1 MIRNIVTVMRG
12 TVIAQAVAVL
22 ILPVLTR
29 LFDPAAFG
37 HLQLYLSVLTMLIVL
52 PSLRY
57 DIAILRAEDTELPSL
72 LSLCFR
78 ANIAVTALLLA
89 VAYGGA
95 ALFPDGWLAQSPFPL
110 WTPIAAMVA
119 TSVGQVL
126 LYVAIRDER
135 FSVNANSK
143 VAQAVSYAG
152 VGAALGVARIG
163 NGGLVFADF
172 LGRIA
177 GLAWLCRW
185 MRKRA
190 PMSRIGCVSIRA
202 VASRYREYP
211 IVALPAVVINSAGI
225 TITPIMIYATFDVDA
240 AGQYALVDRVMS
252 LPIAVVA
259 TSVSQAFM
267 GQLATA
273 MRHGTEARTQFL
285 SVIRWLAI
293 VGILPTLL
301 VILSAPT
308 AFVLLF
314 GSEWELAGRLAQ
326 LLAPAAFVGL
336 ITGGVNMTLSVVG
349 RQKTQ
354 MAWNTARLATLIAL
368 WTTVPI
374 LNLTIVTSLALHSAV
389 LVFANLFYLILC
401 ARALKHPLR
410 ETVLLNDRPITESSQ
425 KL

>member
-1 MIRNIVTVMRG
+1 
-12 TVIAQAVAVL
+12 
-22 ILPVLTR
+22 
-29 LFDPAAFG
+29 
-37 HLQLYLSVLTMLIVL
+37 
-52 PSLRY
+52 
-57 DIAILRAEDTELPSL
+57 
-72 LSLCFR
+72 
-78 ANIAVTALLLA
+78 
-89 VAYGGA
+89 
-95 ALFPDGWLAQSPFPL
+95 
-110 WTPIAAMVA
+110 
-119 TSVGQVL
+119 
-126 LYVAIRDER
+126 
-135 FSVNANSK
+135 
-143 VAQAVSYAG
+143 
-152 VGAALGVARIG
+152 
-163 NGGLVFADF
+163 
-172 LGRIA
+172 
-177 GLAWLCRW
+177 
-185 MRKRA
+185 
-190 PMSRIGCVSIRA
+190 MSRIGCVSIRA

>member
-57 DIAILRAEDTELPSL
+57 DIAILRAEDNELPSL
-72 LSLCFR
+72 LRLCLR
-78 ANIAVTALLLA
+78 ANVIVAALILAIAYV
-89 VAYGGA
+89 GA
-95 ALFPDGWLAQSPFPL
+95 ALFPESWLSQSPFPL

-143 VAQAVSYAG
+143 VAQAVSYAAIG
-152 VGAALGVARIG
+152 VALGVARIG
-163 NGGLVFADF
+163 NSGLVIADL
-172 LGRIA
+172 LGRITS
-177 GLAWLCRW
+177 LAWLYRW
-185 MRKRA
+185 MRKRT
-190 PMSRIGCVSIRA
+190 PMSQVGRVSILK

-211 IVALPAVVINSAGI
+211 LVALPGFIINSAGV
-225 TITPIMIYATFDVDA
+225 TITPIMIYATFDANA

-252 LPIAVVA
+252 LPVAVVA

-273 MRHGTEARTQFL
+273 MRTGTEARTQFISIL
-285 SVIRWLAI
+285 RWLALIGI
-293 VGILPTLL
+293 VPTIL
-301 VILSAPT
+301 VILLAPT

-314 GSEWELAGRLAQ
+314 GSEWELAGTLAQ
-326 LLAPAAFVGL
+326 VLAPATFVGL
-336 ITGGVNMTLSVVG
+336 VTGGVNMTLSVVG

-354 MAWNTARLATLIAL
+354 MVWDVTRLTALIGL
-368 WTTVPI
+368 WAAVPI
-374 LNLTIVTSLALHSAV
+374 LNLSVVLSVALHSAL
-389 LVFANLFYLILC
+389 LVIANIVFLILC
-401 ARALKHPLR
+401 ANALKHPLSAPAIA
-410 ETVLLNDRPITESSQ
+410 TDTLLVESDPR
-425 KL
+425 

>member
-57 DIAILRAEDTELPSL
+57 DIAILRAEDTELSSL

-78 ANIAVTALLLA
+78 ANIVVTAFLLA

-95 ALFPDGWLAQSPFPL
+95 ALFPDSWLAQSPFPL

-143 VAQAVSYAG
+143 IAQAVSYAG
-152 VGAALGVARIG
+152 VGVALGVARIG
-163 NGGLVFADF
+163 NSGLVFADF

-177 GLAWLCRW
+177 SLAWLYRW

-190 PMSRIGCVSIRA
+190 PMSRIGRVSIRA
-202 VASRYREYP
+202 VATRYREYP
-211 IVALPAVVINSAGI
+211 LVALPGFIINSAGV
-225 TITPIMIYATFDVDA
+225 TITPIMIYATFDANA
-240 AGQYALVDRVMS
+240 AGQYALVDRVLS
-252 LPIAVVA
+252 LPVAVVA

-273 MRHGTEARTQFL
+273 MRNGTEAKTHFL
-285 SVIRWLAI
+285 SVIRWLALI
-293 VGILPTLL
+293 GIIPTVL
-301 VILSAPT
+301 VILLAPT

-314 GSEWELAGRLAQ
+314 GSEWELAGTLAQ
-326 LLAPAAFVGL
+326 VLAPATFVGL
-336 ITGGVNMTLSVVG
+336 VTGGVNMTLSVVG

-354 MAWNTARLATLIAL
+354 MAWDVTRLTALIGL
-368 WTTVPI
+368 WAAVI
-374 LNLTIVTSLALHSAV
+374 LNLSVVVSVALHSAL
-389 LVFANLFYLILC
+389 LVIANIVFLILC
-401 ARALKHPLR
+401 AHALKHPLSAPAIAPDP
-410 ETVLLNDRPITESSQ
+410 LLVESDP
-425 KL
+425 K